1 MNNGFMTLHTK
12 QSAPSSEQGQAF
24 LPRLG
29 DEDWAA
35 IERLLP
41 EQWQAKA
48 RELHALRR
56 TRGVADAPALL
67 RVMLIHIAQGCSL
80 RETAE
85 RARLGGIAA
94 LSDVAVLKRLRNC
107 ASWFEW
113 MGSQIRQ
120 QWTPAA
126 LRASQDLR
134 PCWSSY
140 SIRLVDG
147 TMVSEP
153 GASGSKWRLHYSV
166 QWPSLRADEVIVS
179 TSKEG
184 ETLRR
189 FTVLPGEVLVADRGF
204 ANPPGVAH
212 VHDAGGA
219 VVVRTNLVT
228 LPLKTAQGQ
237 PLDILECVGALE
249 AGQCGAWPAYVSC
262 GKRLLAGRLCAVKKD
277 AASALKA
284 RQRVMRESQRNG
296 TGLQPRTLLAADYVL
311 VFTTVAD
318 ALSAAEVLD
327 LYRARWQIELVFKR
341 LKSLAGLGHL
351 KKHDPQ
357 AARAWLQGKL
367 LAALLIDALRV
378 AGEAFS
384 PWGYIELIGSASA
397 TSEQSA
403 NENEKSVHV
412 AGILADA

>member
-1 MNNGFMTLHTK
+1 MNNEFMAFHTK
-12 QSAPSSEQGQAF
+12 QPTPSLDQEQAF

-35 IERLLP
+35 VERLLP

-56 TRGVADAPALL
+56 TRGVSDAAALL
-67 RVMLIHIAQGCSL
+67 RVMLIHIAQGCGL

-85 RARLGGIAA
+85 RARLGGIAT

-107 ASWFEW
+107 TSWFEW
-113 MGSQIRQ
+113 MCNQIRQ

-134 PCWSSY
+134 PCWSNY

-147 TMVSEP
+147 TMISEP

-166 QWPSLRADEVIVS
+166 QWPSLHADEVVVS

-189 FTVLPGEVLVADRGF
+189 FTVEPGQVLVADRGF

-212 VHDAGGA
+212 VHDAGAA

-228 LPLKTAQGQ
+228 LPLHDAQGQ
-237 PLDILECVGALE
+237 SMDILACVRLLE
-249 AGQCGAWPAYVSC
+249 PGQCGAWSAYVRH
-262 GKRLLAGRLCAVKKD
+262 GKRLIAGRLCAVKKD

-284 RQRVMRESQRNG
+284 RQRVTRESQRNG
-296 TGLQPRTLLAADYVL
+296 TQLQPRTLLAADYVL

-318 ALSAAEVLD
+318 ALSATEVLD

-367 LAALLIDALRV
+367 LVALLIDALRM
-378 AGEAFS
+378 ASEAFS
-384 PWGYIELIGSASA
+384 PWGYIELADASA
-397 TSEQSA
+397 ASGRGP
-403 NENEKSVHV
+403 NEKPLHV
-412 AGILADA
+412 AGVLVDA